1 MMKNLFLKT
10 IFFLFFISGFSQ
22 NSELELSYEIDYEG
36 QKESKYDGKILQSY
50 HVKNAKGEIIGSL
63 SLSSNEETFE
73 YFNAKKTIVAYGFN
87 FDKTYNTPFDIKN
100 RESLVRDKKSKK
112 IIFKQKWNLEEGRF
126 DIYSNGD
133 QLIGNMSYNLERG
146 LWELY
151 KIKTSWNT
159 YDTIFAKYFEVNSGN
174 NTTSSA
180 VKSTNKIVTGVV
192 TSADGPLPGATIL
205 VKGTNN
211 FATTDFDGNF
221 SVEASQG
228 DVLMVSFVGYSSKK
242 ITVSSGKNYT
252 IRLTQKKKKDKKS
265 FSPLDVYGFSFNI
278 SQNVAQSL
286 QDNQGGNDQKNNGSS
301 KIRFGAEYHDLFG
314 DYNSLGITFG
324 IGKSDTLVSDEYNLS
339 DIDFAVTYGLSFLY
353 NRLKL
358 KAGLGYYSTNFNVT
372 ESFGPFYD
380 FEEGVYYSAGLQLY
394 IPIGYSGI
402 TLDGYYNNY
411 GLGYGIGFKF

>member
-1 MMKNLFLKT
+1 MMKKLLFKT

-22 NSELELSYEIDYEG
+22 NSILELSYEIDYEG

-63 SLSSNEETFE
+63 SLSSSEETFE

-100 RESLVRDKKSKK
+100 RESFVRDIKSRE

-126 DIYSNGD
+126 DIYSSEEKI
-133 QLIGNMSYNLERG
+133 IGNMFYNLESG
-146 LWELY
+146 SWELY
-151 KIKTSWNT
+151 RIQSRLNT
-159 YDTIFAKYFEVNSGN
+159 YDTIFANYFEVNSGN
-174 NTTSSA
+174 NKGSNVVNS
-180 VKSTNKIVTGVV
+180 KNKIVTGLVN
-192 TSADGPLPGATIL
+192 SADGPLPGATIE
-205 VKGTNN
+205 VKGTND

-228 DVLMVSFVGYSSKK
+228 DVLKVSFVGFKDKNTIIGSR
-242 ITVSSGKNYT
+242 KNYT

-301 KIRFGAEYHDLFG
+301 KIRFGAEYHDLFD
-314 DYNSLGITFG
+314 DYNSMGITFG

-353 NRLKL
+353 NIMKL
-358 KAGLGYYSTNFNVT
+358 KVGLGYYSKNYNVT

-394 IPIGYSGI
+394 IPLGESGI

>member
-1 MMKNLFLKT
+1 MKKLLFKT

-63 SLSSNEETFE
+63 SLSSSEETFE
-73 YFNAKKTIVAYGFN
+73 YFNAKKKIVAYGFN
-87 FDKTYNTPFDIKN
+87 FDKTYNTPFAIKNKESFVRDIKS
-100 RESLVRDKKSKK
+100 RE

-126 DIYSNGD
+126 DIYSSEEKI
-133 QLIGNMSYNLERG
+133 IGNMSYNLESG
-146 LWELY
+146 SWELY
-151 KIKTSWNT
+151 RIQSRSNT
-159 YDTIFAKYFEVNSGN
+159 YEANMTPIFANYFEVNSGN
-174 NTTSSA
+174 NNGSNV
-180 VKSTNKIVTGVV
+180 VKSTYQIVTGNVV
-192 TSADGPLPGATIL
+192 DNQGVPLPGATIL
-205 VKGTNN
+205 VKGSGD

-221 SVEASQG
+221 SLEASQG
-228 DVLMVSFVGYSSKK
+228 DVLIVSFVGYKTNNTT
-242 ITVSSGKNYT
+242 IGSGKNYT
-252 IRLTQKKKKDKKS
+252 IRLTQKKKS

-314 DYNSLGITFG
+314 DYNSMGITFG

-353 NRLKL
+353 NIMKL
-358 KAGLGYYSTNFNVT
+358 KVGLGYYSKNYNVT

-394 IPIGYSGI
+394 IPLGYTGI